1 MTSRRSVPT
10 LYCHPQQH
18 APVPLIET
26 QTGAIE
32 VRHVVRR
39 VAGVQAAYHIEECI
53 AVVRHRATAVFGSSS
68 GGAGSSAD
76 GLMRNRASQFSL
88 LYVYEPTGTEANFNY
103 N

>member
-32 VRHVVRR
+32 VRQHVVRR
-39 VAGVQAAYHIEECI
+39 VAGVQAAYH
-53 AVVRHRATAVFGSSS
+53 SSS

-76 GLMRNRASQFSL
+76 GLMRNRASQFCL